1 MKNFLLNTQLIS
13 KFRSEL
19 MGLATIGIL
28 MCHAHAY
35 DVSLP
40 FHLDSVLGLGQMGV
54 MLFFFLSGIGLSY
67 SLGNV
72 EFSCKSTLKWYRKRF
87 TRLLIPYLIITGSA
101 ILVEM
106 IGNQIFSGGGYLYR
120 LSTVS
125 YWFHDGGAWFV
136 CVLIPLYLI
145 APFWKVVLGK
155 VKFPI
160 IPTLLIMGIMYF
172 ANTSFQGDFR
182 QAAFFFPGFWMAR
195 YIKSNYQLSLRG
207 TILFFLCIGILLVLY
222 RFFGV
227 GALLAI
233 LLFPFIWIS
242 CLLLNLMENTFV
254 NPVLRFFGNISLESY
269 LFNTSLITWI
279 NHFNLLPGSLYPYR
293 YAFIVVFGVLFA
305 WIIHTAC
312 KPLVKI
318 IGGK

>member
-28 MCHAHAY
+28 MCHAHPNG
-35 DVSLP
+35 VNLP
-40 FHLDSVLGLGQMGV
+40 FPLGNIFGLGQMGV
-54 MLFFFLSGIGLSY
+54 MLFFFLSGLGLSY

-72 EFSCKSTLKWYRKRF
+72 EFFCKSTLKWYRKRF
-87 TRLLIPYLIITGSA
+87 TRLLIPYLIITGSVV
-101 ILVEM
+101 LVEM
-106 IGNQIFSGGGYLYR
+106 IGTQTFSGGGYLYR

-160 IPTLLIMGIMYF
+160 IPTLLITGLLLF
-172 ANTSFQGDFR
+172 QKTSFESSFM

-195 YIKSNYQLSLRG
+195 YIKSGYQLSLRG
-207 TILFFLCIGILLVLY
+207 TIVFFLCIGILLILY
-222 RFFGV
+222 RFFGI

-242 CLLLNLMENTFV
+242 CLLLNRTEKTIV
-254 NPVLRFFGNISLESY
+254 NPILRFFGNISLESY
-269 LFNTSLITWI
+269 LLNTSLITWI
-279 NHFNLLPGSLYPYR
+279 DHFNLLPDSLYPYR
-293 YAFIVVFGVLFA
+293 YAFIVVFGVLLA

-312 KPLVKI
+312 KPLVRI